1 MLADWKPGPF
11 ISYTWILE
19 FPVLKGGNRTSTR
32 STGHVALEEDNLMK
46 ATLTD
51 FPVAALQAGLG
62 SNPKNIFK
70 DPVEISAHAL
80 RLLRLAGRG
89 QHDAGAAWS
98 PLLPVVEAAVEA
110 RVRT

>member
-1 MLADWKPGPF
+1 
-11 ISYTWILE
+11 
-19 FPVLKGGNRTSTR
+19 
-32 STGHVALEEDNLMK
+32 MK
-46 ATLTD
+46 STLTD
-51 FPVAALQAGLG
+51 FPVAALQARLG
-62 SNPKNIFK
+62 SNPKIIFK